1 MPVRVGINGFGRIG
15 RITYRA
21 IRERYEGK
29 IDVVALNDL
38 VDAETNAHLL
48 RHDSTYG
55 GFRLPVTVHDDTLR
69 VGDDEVR
76 VFAERDPARIPW
88 GELGVDVVI
97 ESTGVFTDGRKAAAH
112 LTAGAKKV
120 IITAPATN
128 VDATIVLGVNADH
141 YDPARHHIVSNA
153 SCTTNCLAPVA
164 RVLLDTVGIEKGLMT
179 TVHSATND
187 QRVVDLAHPDLRRA
201 RSTLLN
207 IIPTTTGAARAI
219 SLVIPELAGKMHG
232 VAFRV
237 PTATVSVIDLVVLAS
252 RDTTAEE
259 VNAALRAA
267 SEGPM
272 QGILGYT
279 EEELVSSDFRGNP
292 LSSIVD
298 APSTMVIG
306 GNLVKVVSWYDN
318 EWGYSNRVADL
329 CEFIASKG
337 I

>member
-1 MPVRVGINGFGRIG
+1 MTALQLAIG
-15 RITYRA
+15 AT
-21 IRERYEGK
+21 
-29 IDVVALNDL
+29 NDL